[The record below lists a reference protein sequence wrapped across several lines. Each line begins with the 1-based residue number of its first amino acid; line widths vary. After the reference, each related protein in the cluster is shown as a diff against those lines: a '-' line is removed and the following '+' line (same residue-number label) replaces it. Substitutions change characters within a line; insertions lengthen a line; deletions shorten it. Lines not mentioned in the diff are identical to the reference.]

1 MKQLIDFL
9 KTKYSYI
16 DDTTVKA
23 TMGSRQSNT
32 SILCYGMAGRY
43 LNMNTGVVVAS
54 LYIQHIVGSEDDLFE
69 NKYIVHVNDKYV
81 GVCETIECVTGVA
94 KKWLC
99 LSD

>member
-9 KTKYSYI
+9 KTKYSHI
-16 DDTTVKA
+16 DDTTIKA
-23 TMGSRQSNT
+23 TLGSRQSNI

-54 LYIQHIVGSEDDLFE
+54 LYIQHIVGSVDDSFK

-81 GVCETIECVTGVA
+81 GMCESIDCVIA
-94 KKWLC
+94 IARQHLC
-99 LSD
+99 L